1 MSGAPEPEPEPE
13 PELAVPN
20 PAIPVGQPTSE
31 SIAAAFV
38 ALAPAL
44 LVPVNARLDSLR
56 VENDALRKEV
66 SDLRDSATA
75 AAALEPEPEVYY
87 APDYPL
93 ENPHPKRAPTDP
105 LKPSLY
111 DLRGDKTI
119 PCAA

>member
-66 SDLRDSATA
+66 
-75 AAALEPEPEVYY
+75 
-87 APDYPL
+87 
-93 ENPHPKRAPTDP
+93 
-105 LKPSLY
+105 
-111 DLRGDKTI
+111 
-119 PCAA
+119 